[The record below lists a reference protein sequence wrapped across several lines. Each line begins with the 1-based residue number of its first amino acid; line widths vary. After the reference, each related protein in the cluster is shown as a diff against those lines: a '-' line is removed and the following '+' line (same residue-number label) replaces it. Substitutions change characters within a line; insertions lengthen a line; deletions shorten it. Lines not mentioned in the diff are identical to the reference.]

1 MDHLPR
7 SAATRHGPQP
17 GPGRLA
23 TPWLALLAGPLSYG
37 IAAPAL
43 VLDDLARAMDTGEQA
58 AAAGVT
64 AFGWGIALGTPL
76 LAALLARRGVRAVLT
91 VATVLVVAGTVL
103 IVLSPNVPTLVVGAA
118 VQALGSA
125 GLTVTAM
132 KLAGS
137 ARRMGVVAASLAV
150 VGSVGPL
157 TGAVVADPFS
167 WRAALA
173 LPLLAVIAVPAARRR
188 HGAPPPGAVPAA
200 FDPIGMTLLAMLV
213 TSAVLTPH
221 RPLVAGPATV
231 VLLLVL
237 AARTKVRPDGFLP
250 AAVAR
255 NGRFLAACTLAFAL
269 GVVNFALLY
278 FASDLLREHAGW
290 EGTRTGIVL
299 LVPYLFG
306 GFCSGFL
313 VAASVRVP
321 HRVVAAALLVVGA
334 TAPLLAASTT
344 VVPLLLAAMA
354 LGSLAAATGQ
364 GVLALRAAG
373 VVPASREAEA
383 LGLFNLAYLLSVA
396 FGPAIAV
403 MLSHSPG

>member
-1 MDHLPR
+1 MDHLQR
-7 SAATRHGPQP
+7 DAAARHGRQP
-17 GPGRLA
+17 GPERVS

-37 IAAPAL
+37 ISAPAL
-43 VLDDLARAMDTGEQA
+43 VLDDLARAMGTGKEA

-91 VATVLVVAGTVL
+91 VATALVVAGTVL
-103 IVLSPNVPTLVVGAA
+103 LVLSSSVPVLVAGAA

-150 VGSVGPL
+150 VGATGPL
-157 TGAVVADPFS
+157 TGALVTDSFS
-167 WRAALA
+167 WQAALA
-173 LPLLAVIAVPAARRR
+173 LPLLAVVAVPAARR
-188 HGAPPPGAVPAA
+188 GASPPDAVPAS
-200 FDPIGMTLLAMLV
+200 FDPLGTALLAMLV
-213 TSAVLTPH
+213 TAAVLTPH
-221 RPLVAGPATV
+221 RPLVAGPATGALL
-231 VLLLVL
+231 LLLVV
-237 AARTKVRPDGFLP
+237 RTKVRPDGFPP

-255 NGRFLAACTLAFAL
+255 NGRFLTACALAFGLA
-269 GVVNFALLY
+269 VANFAVLY
-278 FASDLLREHAGW
+278 AAPDLLREHAGW
-290 EGTRTGIVL
+290 DGTLSGVVL
-299 LVPYLFG
+299 LAPYLLG
-306 GFCSGFL
+306 GFGSGFL

-321 HRVVAAALLVVGA
+321 HRVVAAALLAAGA
-334 TAPLLAASTT
+334 AAPLLAAVTT

-373 VVPASREAEA
+373 VVPASHEAEA

-403 MLSHSPG
+403 TLSL

>member
-1 MDHLPR
+1 M
-7 SAATRHGPQP
+7 
-17 GPGRLA
+17 A

-43 VLDDLARAMDTGEQA
+43 LLDDVARATRTDEQA

-91 VATVLVVAGTVL
+91 VSAVLLGAGTLLLVLVPSVPALVA
-103 IVLSPNVPTLVVGAA
+103 GAA

-132 KLAGS
+132 KLADS
-137 ARRMGVVAASLAV
+137 ARQMGVVTASLAV
-150 VGSVGPL
+150 VGATGPL
-157 TGAVVADPFS
+157 TGALVADISS
-167 WRAALA
+167 WQAALA
-173 LPLLAVIAVPAARRR
+173 LPLLAVLAVPAARR
-188 HGAPPPGAVPAA
+188 GTTSPDAAPVS
-200 FDPIGMTLLAMLV
+200 FDPLGMVLLSMLV
-213 TSAVLTPH
+213 TAAVLIPH

-231 VLLLVL
+231 ALLLALV
-237 AARTKVRPDGFLP
+237 AWIRIRPDGFLP

-255 NGRFLAACTLAFAL
+255 NGRFLAACASAFAL

-278 FASDLLREHAGW
+278 AAPDLLREHAGW
-290 EGTRTGIVL
+290 DGTRSGIVL
-299 LVPYLFG
+299 LAPYLLG

-321 HRVVAAALLVVGA
+321 RRVAAAALLVTGA
-334 TAPLLAASTT
+334 AAPLLAAVTT
-344 VVPLLLAAMA
+344 AVPLLLAAMA

-364 GVLALRAAG
+364 GVLALRATD
-373 VVPASREAEA
+373 VVAASRRAEA

-403 MLSHSPG
+403 TLAHPAA

>member
-1 MDHLPR
+1 MDRLQRPR
-7 SAATRHGPQP
+7 AANGHEQFA
-17 GPGRLA
+17 PGRVA

-43 VLDDLARAMDTGEQA
+43 LLDDLARATGTDEQA

-76 LAALLARRGVRAVLT
+76 LAALLARRGVRAALT
-91 VATVLVVAGTVL
+91 ASAALLGAGTILLVLVPTVPALVA
-103 IVLSPNVPTLVVGAA
+103 GAA

-125 GLTVTAM
+125 GLSVTAM
-132 KLAGS
+132 KLADS

-150 VGSVGPL
+150 VGATGPL
-157 TGAVVADPFS
+157 TGALVADLFS
-167 WRAALA
+167 WQAALA
-173 LPLLAVIAVPAARRR
+173 LPLLAVAAVPAARR
-188 HGAPPPGAVPAA
+188 GATPPDAAPAS
-200 FDPIGMTLLAMLV
+200 FDPLGMALLAMLV
-213 TSAVLTPH
+213 TAAVLTPH

-231 VLLLVL
+231 ALLVL
-237 AARTKVRPDGFLP
+237 LVARTKVRPDGFLP

-255 NGRFLAACTLAFAL
+255 NGRFLAACVLAFAL

-278 FASDLLREHAGW
+278 AAPDLLREHAGW
-290 EGTRTGIVL
+290 DGTRSGIVL
-299 LVPYLFG
+299 LAPYLLG

-321 HRVVAAALLVVGA
+321 HRVTAAALLGGA
-334 TAPLLAASTT
+334 AAAPLLAAVASA
-344 VVPLLLAAMA
+344 VPLLLGAMA
-354 LGSLAAATGQ
+354 LASLSAATGQ
-364 GVLALRAAG
+364 GVLALRATG
-373 VVPASREAEA
+373 VVPASHQAEA

-403 MLSHSPG
+403 TLSQPTG

>member
-1 MDHLPR
+1 MDRLQEPR
-7 SAATRHGPQP
+7 AAHGHRPFA
-17 GPGRLA
+17 PGRVA

-43 VLDDLARAMDTGEQA
+43 LLDDVARATRTDEQA

-76 LAALLARRGVRAVLT
+76 LAALLARCGVRAVLT
-91 VATVLVVAGTVL
+91 VSTVLLGAGTLLLVL
-103 IVLSPNVPTLVVGAA
+103 VPSVPALVAGAA

-132 KLAGS
+132 KLADS
-137 ARRMGVVAASLAV
+137 ARQMGVVTASLAV
-150 VGSVGPL
+150 VGATGPL
-157 TGAVVADPFS
+157 TGALVADISS
-167 WRAALA
+167 WQAALA
-173 LPLLAVIAVPAARRR
+173 LPLLAVLAVPAARR
-188 HGAPPPGAVPAA
+188 GTTSPEAAPAS
-200 FDPIGMTLLAMLV
+200 FDPLGMVLLSMLV
-213 TSAVLTPH
+213 TAAVLIPH
-221 RPLVAGPATV
+221 RPLVAGTATV
-231 VLLLVL
+231 ALLLALVGWI
-237 AARTKVRPDGFLP
+237 RFRPDGFLP

-255 NGRFLAACTLAFAL
+255 NGRFLAACASAFAL

-278 FASDLLREHAGW
+278 AAPDLLREHAGW
-290 EGTRTGIVL
+290 DGTRSGIVL
-299 LVPYLFG
+299 LAPYLLG

-321 HRVVAAALLVVGA
+321 HRVAAAALLVTGA
-334 TAPLLAASTT
+334 ATPLLAAVTT
-344 VVPLLLAAMA
+344 AVPLLLAAMT

-364 GVLALRAAG
+364 GVLALRATG
-373 VVPASREAEA
+373 VVPASRRAEA

-403 MLSHSPG
+403 TLAHPAA

>member
-1 MDHLPR
+1 M
-7 SAATRHGPQP
+7 
-17 GPGRLA
+17 A

-43 VLDDLARAMDTGEQA
+43 LLDDVARATGTDEQA
-58 AAAGVT
+58 ATAGVT

-91 VATVLVVAGTVL
+91 VSAALLGAGTLVLVLVPSVPALVA
-103 IVLSPNVPTLVVGAA
+103 GAA

-132 KLAGS
+132 KLADS
-137 ARRMGVVAASLAV
+137 ARQMGVVAASLAV
-150 VGSVGPL
+150 VGATGPL
-157 TGAVVADPFS
+157 TGALVADISS
-167 WRAALA
+167 WQAALA
-173 LPLLAVIAVPAARRR
+173 LPLLAVLAVPAARR
-188 HGAPPPGAVPAA
+188 GTTSPDAAPAS
-200 FDPIGMTLLAMLV
+200 FDPLGMVLLSMLV
-213 TSAVLTPH
+213 TAAVLIPH

-231 VLLLVL
+231 ALLLALV
-237 AARTKVRPDGFLP
+237 AWIKIRPDGFLP
-250 AAVAR
+250 AAVAG
-255 NGRFLAACTLAFAL
+255 NGRFLAACASAFAL

-278 FASDLLREHAGW
+278 AAPDLLREHAGW
-290 EGTRTGIVL
+290 DSTRSGIVL
-299 LVPYLFG
+299 LAPYLLG

-321 HRVVAAALLVVGA
+321 RRVAATALLVTGA
-334 TAPLLAASTT
+334 AAPLLAAVTT
-344 VVPLLLAAMA
+344 AVPLLLAAMT

-364 GVLALRAAG
+364 GVLALGATG
-373 VVPASREAEA
+373 VVPASHKAEA

-403 MLSHSPG
+403 TFSHPTG